1 MSTQTTP
8 ESATEARTQI
18 DGLIA
23 DADFSQ
29 RLLAGDVAAN
39 QQWRELHARLG
50 NKEETAVDDAIA
62 GVVPRVGDFADSDAK
77 RLAEGAAW
85 MRELGISV
93 GTTRE
98 FLKAEGYSAEEM
110 SAIKAWKD
118 RHMRDAEFSRKFLAN
133 DQEAVRLMTIANAA
147 ISIGVK
153 GERKGF

>member
-1 MSTQTTP
+1 MSTQTPPAT
-8 ESATEARTQI
+8 SAEARTQI

-39 QQWRELHARLG
+39 QQWRDLHARLG
-50 NKEETAVDDAIA
+50 SEDESAVDAAIA
-62 GVVPRVGDFADSDAK
+62 GIVPRIGDFVDSDSK

-85 MRELGISV
+85 MRSLGISV

-98 FLKAEGYSAEEM
+98 ILKAEGYTAEEIK
-110 SAIKAWKD
+110 SIKAWKD
-118 RHMRDAEFSRKFLAN
+118 RHMRDAEFSKKFLAN

-147 ISIGVK
+147 ISIGIK
-153 GERKGF
+153 GERKSF